1 MKTGIAFYPF
11 GRFDD
16 RNCYIKN
23 IKKILSEKHRLSA
36 YAHGISA
43 IGAVRRNRYL
53 FLNWFEYYLTLTDKL
68 ILLLARAM
76 QREIIWTFHD
86 SLPHENETKK
96 AEKNL
101 YFMCRISTSII
112 LLSRESK
119 TELARLAKNRSDI
132 LKKAVYIPHINYC
145 SDYLPG
151 ENTPE
156 RTADSPFTFL
166 YFGNIRPYK
175 NLELLIRTFR
185 KLDGMNVFLIIAG
198 SPLNVTYAKK
208 IKSLC
213 GDDPQIHLDFRY
225 IPNREVFDYMQ
236 RADVVVLPHDKRS
249 GMNSGAMIA
258 AFSCRKPV
266 IISDIAMARDYADK
280 AYVYQYHYHSAKDHG
295 AKLSE
300 AMHNAYSAGR
310 DKNLALGEA
319 AYQDVILYN
328 SKAVIQKGLQALL
341 P

>member
-16 RNCYIKN
+16 KNCYIKST
-23 IKKILSEKHRLSA
+23 KKILSEKHRLSA
-36 YAHGISA
+36 YVHGTGAIS
-43 IGAVRRNRYL
+43 AVRRNRYL

-68 ILLLARAM
+68 ILLLARVM
-76 QREIIWTFHD
+76 RRKIIWTFHD
-86 SLPHENETKK
+86 ALPHEDETKK
-96 AEKNL
+96 AERNL

-119 TELARLAKNRSDI
+119 TELARIAKNRSDV

-145 SDYLPG
+145 EDYLPG
-151 ENTPE
+151 KDTIE

-185 KLDGMNVFLIIAG
+185 SFKGTNAFLIIAG
-198 SPLNVTYAKK
+198 SPMNAKYAKK

-225 IPNREVFDYMQ
+225 IPDKEVYDYMQ
-236 RADVVVLPHDKRS
+236 KADAVVLPHDKRS

-300 AMHNAYSAGR
+300 AMHHAYSAGR
-310 DKNLALGEA
+310 DKNLALGED
-319 AYQDVILYN
+319 AYQDVMFYN
-328 SKAVIQKGLQALL
+328 SKEVIRKRLQELL